1 MRRWGRIVV
10 VSVGLCACGA
20 ATAAA
25 QILGTFRWQLS
36 PYCNVLLLQV
46 EQKGGVYLL
55 AGTDNQ
61 CGAARLAPA
70 AGTAHLNPD
79 GSISIAVGVTRP
91 DGVHVAT
98 NATIS
103 LGTFAGTWTDDA
115 GNSGTFTF
123 NPSATAGQARPLRFS
138 GTYSAGGLAAS
149 AAASAVNGVAFPRQL
164 QSAPVAVAAN
174 VVRVGQPPTLACPGS
189 AGSPRAEPGQLCL
202 YESST
207 ANVDLVCA
215 ARSSPTWLCG
225 FADRTGFSLAVYS
238 TAAGEFWSVGTWAVT
253 VP

>member
-1 MRRWGRIVV
+1 MPRLARIVV
-10 VSVGLCACGA
+10 VLVGLSASGVSA
-20 ATAAA
+20 ASA
-25 QILGTFRWQLS
+25 QILGTFRWQLA
-36 PYCNVLLLQV
+36 PYCNVLSLQV

-55 AGTDNQ
+55 AGTDSQ

-70 AGTAHLNPD
+70 DGTAHLNPD

-91 DGVHVAT
+91 DGVRVST
-98 NATIS
+98 NATIA
-103 LGTFAGTWTDDA
+103 LATFSGTWSDDA
-115 GNSGTFTF
+115 GNSGSFTF

-164 QSAPVAVAAN
+164 QSAPTAVLSN
-174 VVRVGQPPTLACPGS
+174 VIQVGQPPTDACPGS
-189 AGSPRAEPGQLCL
+189 AANPIAAPGHLCL
-202 YESST
+202 YESSA
-207 ANVDLVCA
+207 ANRASVCT
-215 ARSSPTWLCG
+215 ARSNPTWLCG

-238 TAAGEFWSVGTWAVT
+238 LAAGEFWSVGTWAVT